1 MANANSPYTDGDWTI
16 PQQDGRRKESFP
28 FDYLAD
34 GYAKLIE
41 RKYRMLGT
49 SYTGPATVNRT
60 SYTNLLTYSDDFSNA
75 DWTKNLT
82 AVSANVISNPWDG
95 QLTADKIT
103 ENNTTNSPYYVSQA
117 KTVNAT
123 PYCLWAIMRQAERNW
138 CQLRFTDFAGTVFS
152 VNFDLS
158 SPAIGNSTAGVTGSS
173 IISLVNGWYLCFI
186 GFTPAAGAGTASI
199 YTAVNGINITHV
211 GVSGYG
217 IYCAQAQLESASTPG
232 PLIIT
237 TSTTRAVSVPNVD
250 SVDNPSK
257 NGDYFAFLLT
267 ETAPADSD
275 LALGLIAFTR
285 KYGRIPATE
294 VEYTSRFVQR
304 PVMDGAY
311 IAPTY
316 YTASVDS
323 GVTSHIFNTRK
334 PVSTSGS
341 IDANVVSIVS
351 AAHGGVAGDIAVLW
365 WGNGLIARTPV
376 LAAAADYFYV
386 AANAVSAPTYAC
398 NFAQF
403 TKNAL
408 VRYVNG
414 NKNCSIKRSHYFY
427 LPGYTVAGT
436 IAVTTGADIPN
447 YDVYTDPTLWLG
459 RIVPTA
465 AAATYAAIEVSAIG
479 YYEGQPGSPIL
490 TQVVDEAQMSDALD
504 TIPV

>member
-1 MANANSPYTDGDWTI
+1 MFTASAS
-16 PQQDGRRKESFP
+16 
-28 FDYLAD
+28 
-34 GYAKLIE
+34 
-41 RKYRMLGT
+41 GT
-49 SYTGPATVNRT
+49 GAVFVSLLSG
-60 SYTNLLTYSDDFSNA
+60 NLLNY
-75 DWTKNLT
+75 L
-82 AVSANVISNPWDG
+82 
-95 QLTADKIT
+95 
-103 ENNTTNSPYYVSQA
+103 
-117 KTVNAT
+117 
-123 PYCLWAIMRQAERNW
+123 
-138 CQLRFTDFAGTVFS
+138 
-152 VNFDLS
+152 
-158 SPAIGNSTAGVTGSS
+158 GS
-173 IISLVNGWYLCFI
+173 GK
-186 GFTPAAGAGTASI
+186 
-199 YTAVNGINITHV
+199 
-211 GVSGYG
+211 G
-217 IYCAQAQLESASTPG
+217 IYLAQAQLQLGSTPS
-232 PLIIT
+232 PLILT
-237 TSTTRAVSVPNVD
+237 TSAGSTVSVPNAD
-250 SVDNPSK
+250 IIDNPSK

-267 ETAPADSD
+267 ETPPADSD
-275 LALGLIAFTR
+275 LSLGLIAFTR
-285 KYGRIPATE
+285 KYGRIPNTQI
-294 VEYTSRFVQR
+294 EYTSRFVQR

-334 PVSTSGS
+334 TVSTSGS

-351 AAHGGVAGDIAVLW
+351 TAHGGVAGDIAVLW

-376 LAAAADYFYV
+376 LAAAADFFYV

-479 YYEGQPGSPIL
+479 YYEGQPGSPVL

-504 TIPV
+504 SIPV